1 MVRTSIGKDGK
12 KKGAWSLEED
22 TKLRNSVEIL
32 QKYGHWNWQEL
43 PKYAGLSRC
52 GRSCRFRWMNYLRPN
67 VKHGNYTKDEEDLI
81 LKLHQQLG
89 NKWSEIAAKLPGRS
103 DNEVKNH
110 WHTHL
115 KKRLRKYEAAFEVP
129 KEQSKRRKRRALAP
143 KDVANT
149 LPPQPIFES
158 SILTSP
164 TLSFSEL
171 SSLIFEVPKGH
182 YTKQT
187 GSELAPEDVNSLP
200 QPILESNIVPSP
212 TLSFGELSSLISDY
226 ARISDQNWSAED
238 DINSSK
244 LMFSEPAGNC
254 WTGQLLVDS
263 FDSYNNG
270 FPLKSDVGRSMSP
283 DPEQLQFDEFFYQAL
298 QDFLEN

>member
-1 MVRTSIGKDGK
+1 MVRKASIGKDGK

-22 TKLRNSVEIL
+22 IKLRNSVEIL

-67 VKHGNYTKDEEDLI
+67 VKRGNYTKDEEDLI

-115 KKRLRKYEAAFEVP
+115 KKRLRKYETACEVP
-129 KEQSKRRKRRALAP
+129 KEHPKRKRSALAP

-149 LPPQPIFES
+149 LPLPIFES
-158 SILTSP
+158 SSLTSP
-164 TLSFSEL
+164 TLSFGEL
-171 SSLIFEVPKGH
+171 TSLIFEVPKGH
-182 YTKQT
+182 SKQT
-187 GSELAPEDVNSLP
+187 CSELAPEDVNSLP
-200 QPILESNIVPSP
+200 QPVLETNVPSP

-226 ARISDQNWSAED
+226 APTSDQNWSAED
-238 DINSSK
+238 YINSSE
-244 LMFSEPAGNC
+244 LMFSEPAGNLYC
-254 WTGQLLVDS
+254 WTGQFLVDS
-263 FDSYNNG
+263 FDSYHG
-270 FPLKSDVGRSMSP
+270 FPFKSDVGRSMSP
-283 DPEQLQFDEFFYQAL
+283 DPEHLQFDEFFYQAL
-298 QDFLEN
+298 QDFQEN

>member
-1 MVRTSIGKDGK
+1 MVRKASIGKDGK

-22 TKLRNSVEIL
+22 IKLRNSVEIL

-103 DNEVKNH
+103 DNEVKNQ

-115 KKRLRKYEAAFEVP
+115 KKRSRKYETAFEVP
-129 KEQSKRRKRRALAP
+129 KEQSKRKSSSALAP
-143 KDVANT
+143 KDLANT
-149 LPPQPIFES
+149 LPQPIFES
-158 SILTSP
+158 SSLTSP
-164 TLSFSEL
+164 TLSFGEL

-182 YTKQT
+182 SKQT
-187 GSELAPEDVNSLP
+187 CGHELAPEDVNSLP
-200 QPILESNIVPSP
+200 QPILESNVPSSI
-212 TLSFGELSSLISDY
+212 LSFGELSSLISDY
-226 ARISDQNWSAED
+226 APISDQNRSAGED
-238 DINSSK
+238 DINSSE

-254 WTGQLLVDS
+254 WTGQFLVDS
-263 FDSYNNG
+263 FDSYNG
-270 FPLKSDVGRSMSP
+270 FPFKSDVGRSMSP

-298 QDFLEN
+298 QDFLED